1 MKKFHK
7 KSLMLLVCVT
17 LLLTFTVSGTVAF
30 LADNSGSVT
39 NTFTPVEVDTKIV
52 EAVTAGS
59 KSSIQVQNNVGD
71 NHIPVYVRVA
81 VSGYWVDASGTN
93 IVEPWDGAIV
103 VNETPNS
110 DANDKIA
117 NGKWGFS
124 GGYYYFTVPVKQG
137 ELTTNLLRDPITG
150 TKRENG
156 DYLVINVVHQ
166 AIQSQPASAVT
177 EAWGWT
183 PPATNP

>member
-59 KSSIQVQNNVGD
+59 KSSIQVQNNAGD

-93 IVEPWDGAIV
+93 IVEPWDGQLS
-103 VNETPNS
+103 VNGTS
-110 DANDKIA
+110 DTNTTDNVA
-117 NGKWGFS
+117 NGKWVRS
-124 GGYYYFTVPVKQG
+124 GNYYYFTVPVKQG
-137 ELTTNLLRDPITG
+137 EVTTNLLASAIQE
-150 TKRENG
+150 TKKDNG
-156 DYLVINVVHQ
+156 DYLIINVVHQ
-166 AIQSQPASAVT
+166 AIQSQPASAVI
-177 EAWGWT
+177 EAWKI
-183 PPATNP
+183 NPESLQ